1 MKKIVGIVPNVIE
14 RRNSINIVVENNI
27 VIFLKKCFPK
37 SKFIILFETKIEN
50 KFDIIIF
57 SGGNS
62 IINLI
67 KNKSNK
73 YREKLDNYYFKYSLK
88 KNIPILG
95 ICHGAQFFANFFK
108 SKIIRKKGHTNT
120 NHVIELK
127 SKNKSFVN
135 SFHDFSITKLG
146 PDLEGLAWTKNG
158 SIEAFKHKNK
168 KILGIMWH
176 PERYKTIKK
185 FDLKFIKK
193 NL

>member
-73 YREKLDNYYFKYSLK
+73 YREKLDNYYF
-88 KNIPILG
+88 
-95 ICHGAQFFANFFK
+95 
-108 SKIIRKKGHTNT
+108 
-120 NHVIELK
+120 
-127 SKNKSFVN
+127 
-135 SFHDFSITKLG
+135 
-146 PDLEGLAWTKNG
+146 
-158 SIEAFKHKNK
+158 
-168 KILGIMWH
+168 
-176 PERYKTIKK
+176 
-185 FDLKFIKK
+185 
-193 NL
+193 